1 VGPPGGT
8 TATGWSGLTRSGRNL
23 VGTFGRA
30 RYSRRMDRRARLLL
44 AEANPALAAL
54 LGEVFTEAGFVVDV
68 VNDGALAVDR
78 FMRIPSDV
86 VLLDLGL
93 TVGRAGAILIQ
104 LRRIDPDVPV
114 VVLSGELEDDPAG
127 WIACGA
133 VACLVKPTR
142 LENIARAVDTALT
155 GTRLALDRTA

>member
-1 VGPPGGT
+1 
-8 TATGWSGLTRSGRNL
+8 
-23 VGTFGRA
+23 
-30 RYSRRMDRRARLLL
+30 MDRRARLLL
-44 AEANPALAAL
+44 AEASPALAAL

-68 VNDGALAVDR
+68 VNEGALAVKR
-78 FMRIPSDV
+78 FTRIPSDV

-93 TVGRAGAILIQ
+93 PVSRAGSVLIQ
-104 LRRIDPDVPV
+104 LQRIDPDVPV

-142 LENIARAVDTALT
+142 LESIERAVDTALAGRRRT
-155 GTRLALDRTA
+155 LDRPA